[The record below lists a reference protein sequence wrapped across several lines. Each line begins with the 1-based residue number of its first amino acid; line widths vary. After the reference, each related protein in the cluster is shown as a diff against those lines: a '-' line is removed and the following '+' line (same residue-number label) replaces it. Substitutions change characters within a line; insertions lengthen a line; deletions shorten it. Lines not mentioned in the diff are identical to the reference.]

1 MEARRVLRCRLA
13 RTHGLDDEVLTGHK
27 GPFYYRSPQQELSS
41 VMKVSHNTVHIITLK
56 RATDPPGP
64 SGTGKRTPQL
74 ELEEVVLYCEYPY
87 ANRVPGESLKGH
99 KKELTIDMA

>member
-1 MEARRVLRCRLA
+1 
-13 RTHGLDDEVLTGHK
+13 
-27 GPFYYRSPQQELSS
+27 
-41 VMKVSHNTVHIITLK
+41 MKVSHNTVHIITLK

-64 SGTGKRTPQL
+64 RGTGKRTPQL
-74 ELEEVVLYCEYPY
+74 EFEEVVLYCEYPY